1 MFKEIK
7 DLADNSNKLKDF
19 SIISKQLSNMF
30 IKDGNEANVLNDLSI
45 TMEQLSIALDKF
57 NQLKLKGK

>member
-19 SIISKQLSNMF
+19 SIISKQLSSIF
-30 IKDGNEANVLNDLSI
+30 IKDSNEANILNELSI
-45 TMEQLSIALDKF
+45 AMEQLSIALDKF